1 MNLERVEAM
10 QYLVGFKNGSSP
22 PVLCEESM
30 KSFENYTSLFG
41 SMGNDDM
48 YSVGFDKAYLDHV
61 QTGFLLISL
70 FYLFSLSSL

>member
-1 MNLERVEAM
+1 M

-22 PVLCEESM
+22 PILCEESM
-30 KSFENYTSLFG
+30 KSFENYTSSFG

-61 QTGFLLISL
+61 HFIFLLIFL
-70 FYLFSLSSL
+70 FFLLL